1 MGILLIIV
9 GGLLF
14 IYLNIKCRVKINFSY
29 TFLYVNIYMIFLK
42 KKYIYEKTINY
53 LVTERI
59 LTRYKKSEIKHIYEN
74 RNKYI
79 RYFKKIFNIFYIK
92 NIFIYP
98 ECISEKQ
105 SISIEFVV
113 VNRMLKKSILN
124 G

>member
-9 GGLLF
+9 GGLIF

-29 TFLYVNIYMIFLK
+29 SFLHVNIYVIIIK
-42 KKYIYEKTINY
+42 KKYVYEKTFNY
-53 LVTERI
+53 LNTEKI
-59 LTRYKKSEIKHIYEN
+59 ITRYKKSEVRHLYEN
-74 RNKYI
+74 RRKYI
-79 RYFKKIFNIFYIK
+79 KYFKKVLNLFYIK
-92 NIFIYP
+92 NIFFYP

-105 SISIEFVV
+105 SFVIEFIV